1 MNRSNIKNRVTSL
14 LSISILS
21 LMFSLSISAETIN
34 VSSLLELKPYLLQD
48 NVSVKLA
55 PGEYTVTADDVSSG
69 SIGKYWTGT
78 KYIRKNFNVFL
89 FEGNNSTYD
98 FRGVTIKIKTQT
110 AQSVGRVDFYELRTI
125 GSNNVI
131 LNLTVVDD
139 GSVHDQP
146 TFRATNVVLDGA
158 NNRMEGCHFTIKGSF
173 PYGYGDMFGKGG
185 HTLIDHHKR
194 SACLVRG
201 KSNMVKNSTFICRS
215 YGHGIFFQG
224 AEDPII
230 DGCYV
235 EGELRSIADV
245 LAEEGTSS
253 PADKVGFETVYGFN
267 LKDRKGNFYFSLQE
281 AGVRSYNAGE
291 TIIDGVE
298 YDRGVNGATVLNTTI
313 VKMRV
318 GVNIGWATG
327 TKRIENCRALA
338 CETGYWIGSNGKIVN
353 CKGDASIGSLL
364 TEDLYRS
371 KATIDLTLL
380 DNYVTPLDGE
390 VTDIYCAGSGHQI
403 TLHDSTTYDNDI
415 KIVIGGKRLAHRF
428 KDGASNK
435 PLNFDADD
443 ITFINYSRYP
453 IEVGRKAEDINITT
467 CGSKESVIDNG
478 LRTSVSYNK
487 DCSPIQNV
495 E

>member
-1 MNRSNIKNRVTSL
+1 M
-14 LSISILS
+14 ILS
-21 LMFSLSISAETIN
+21 KMKNKITNLIILCLVFSMSVSADIIHVN
-34 VSSLLELKPYLLQD
+34 SLAELKPYLTQD
-48 NVSVKLA
+48 NISVKLT
-55 PGEYTVTADDVSSG
+55 PGEYTVTANDISSG
-69 SIGKYWTGT
+69 KIGKYWTGT
-78 KYIRKNFNVFL
+78 KYIRRNFNVFL

-98 FRGVTIKIKTQT
+98 FTGVKVKIKTQT
-110 AQSVGRVDFYELRTI
+110 AQSVGRVDFYEVRTI

-131 LNLTVVDD
+131 LNLTVEDD

-158 NNRMEGCHFTIKGSF
+158 NNRLEGGHFTVKGSF

-185 HTLIDHHKR
+185 RTLIDHHKR

-235 EGELRSIADV
+235 EGELRSTADV
-245 LAEEGTSS
+245 LAEEGTGS
-253 PADKVGFETVYGFN
+253 PADKVNFETVYGFN
-267 LKDRKGNFYFSLQE
+267 LKDRKENYYFSLQE

-291 TIIDGVE
+291 TVIDGVE

-318 GVNIGWATG
+318 GVNVGWATG
-327 TKRIENCRALA
+327 TKRVENCKALA

-371 KATIDLTLL
+371 NATIDLTLV

-390 VTDIYCAGSGHQI
+390 VTDLYCAGSGHHI

-415 KIVIGGKRLAHRF
+415 KIVIGGERLAHRF
-428 KDGASNK
+428 MDGASNK
-435 PLNFDADD
+435 PLNFDADNL
-443 ITFINYSRYP
+443 TLINYSKYP
-453 IEVGRKAEDINITT
+453 IEIGDKATDIKIIT
-467 CGSKESVIDNG
+467 CGPKKTVKDNG
-478 LRTSVSYNK
+478 IRTSISYNK
-487 DCSPIQNV
+487 DCSSIEPT